1 MGLMGNNMIYN
12 SMQGGQ
18 PDQNLYGGINE
29 PSVNYESKLALFM
42 ERPIENIVVQIEE
55 LIQDQENCKLA
66 QDRLEREQNSL

>member
-1 MGLMGNNMIYN
+1 MNNNMMYN
-12 SMQGGQ
+12 NMQGVS

-29 PSVNYESKLALFM
+29 QSVNYESKLALFM

>member
-1 MGLMGNNMIYN
+1 MGLMGSNIMYPG
-12 SMQGGQ
+12 MQGGQ
-18 PDQNLYGGINE
+18 PDQNPYGVITE